1 MIKSLIQK
9 YKLYIGLVLAL
20 GILAGACY
28 LTWLVTDSQWQSKY
42 DSQQTAY
49 ADASAKAQQAA
60 RDKEQEY
67 ATNLKKVQG
76 EADARV
82 AKSTADAA
90 SANAAVDRLYAKLNK
105 ILANTSTEVT
115 GTRQQGKSANETVIL
130 LANVLQKSVERNRQL
145 AAFADE
151 SWNAAAT
158 CEASY
163 NAVAK

>member
-28 LTWLVTDSQWQSKY
+28 LTWLITDSQWQSKY

-49 ADASAKAQQAA
+49 ADASAKAQQSA

-67 ATNLKKVQG
+67 ATNLKKIQG
-76 EADARV
+76 EANARV
-82 AKSTADAA
+82 AESAADAA
-90 SANAAVDRLYAKLNK
+90 SANAAVNRLYAKLNK
-105 ILANTSTEVT
+105 ILANTSAEVT
-115 GTRQQGKSANETVIL
+115 GTRQQGKSANETVVL

-151 SWNAAAT
+151 SWNAAAM

-163 NAVAK
+163 DAVAK